1 MANVLDQQ
9 YNGTIDGDFAL
20 RFGAANGVKLGQS
33 FTPAVTGPVGRVSL
47 RLKKVGTPT
56 GNIWVTIETTSSDDP
71 TGTIISQS
79 ANVDVSTLTGSYAT
93 YNFDF
98 TGGTSITASTVYAIV
113 LQGDYTINGTSYAVW
128 GGTNTGA
135 YAGGELKGYN
145 GTDWN
150 QFGAGADFWFDE
162 YYDLSLIRVPAGG
175 VFLNNLIS

>member
-1 MANVLDQQ
+1 MPNTLDQQ
-9 YNGTIDGDFAL
+9 LNPTIDGDFAL
-20 RFGAANGVKLGQS
+20 RFGAANGVKLAQT

-47 RLKKVGTPT
+47 RLKKTGSPT
-56 GNIWVTIETTSSDDP
+56 GNIWVTIESTSSGDP
-71 TGTIISQS
+71 TGSVISQS

-113 LQGDYTINGTSYAVW
+113 LQGDYTINGTAYAVW
-128 GGTNTGA
+128 GADNTGS
-135 YAGGELKGYN
+135 YAGGELLGYN

-162 YYDLSLIRVPAGG
+162 YYNLDLIVTQTGG
-175 VFLNNLIS
+175 AFLFNFI